1 MAAQLTHAKT
11 EMTARHSRSHV
22 TEAAPA
28 APARSSSAPAG
39 NEDAIRQAMMCLA
52 SSGKRLKK
60 GEPRHTD
67 EVLTLLRAAAAHL
80 QQAVIEPK
88 HTSGAE

>member
-11 EMTARHSRSHV
+11 EMTARHSRSHA
-22 TEAAPA
+22 TEAAPPA
-28 APARSSSAPAG
+28 SARSTSAPG
-39 NEDAIRQAMMCLA
+39 RNEDAIRQAMMCLA
-52 SSGKRLKK
+52 SSEKRLKK

-80 QQAVIEPK
+80 QQAAIEPK
-88 HTSGAE
+88 HSGGAE